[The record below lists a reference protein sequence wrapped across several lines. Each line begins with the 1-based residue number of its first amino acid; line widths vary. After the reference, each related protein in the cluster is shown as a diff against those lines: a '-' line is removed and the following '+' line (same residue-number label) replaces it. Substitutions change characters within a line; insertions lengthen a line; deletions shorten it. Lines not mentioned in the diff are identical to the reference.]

1 MKLIAFNRKRA
12 ALLILSL
19 ALGFVHPVSAEEDV
33 AELEDFVVSEVT
45 DDLSILPSE
54 PSDGAFGLD
63 LTLLETPRS
72 VTEVSSDLIKSY
84 GLRSVDD
91 LVRLTPGAF
100 TSSFFGIRGAMDIRG
115 AAADNYFRGF
125 RRIANPGAFNT
136 IVRQKYCSLEFERR
150 VELIVPRQFR

>member
-1 MKLIAFNRKRA
+1 MNPRSLSVPSFRW
-12 ALLILSL
+12 LFLTVGLSL
-19 ALGFVHPVSAEEDV
+19 GLLTQTVLADESAEKDV
-33 AELEDFVVSEVT
+33 AELEDFVISEVT

-72 VTEVSSDLIKSY
+72 VTEVSADLIKSY

-136 IVRQKYCSLEFERR
+136 IVRGAESLEVLRGP
-150 VELIVPRQFR
+150 VSP